1 MHIEVKA
8 GYGQNP
14 SVATMDIKRI
24 FQVCGILPL
33 PSTALAFLEAC
44 VLTDACP
51 SEWIYSKSWGCMF
64 KRILNLT
71 FKRKAKSVRTFFFKP
86 FKQFE

>member
-14 SVATMDIKRI
+14 SVATMGIKRI

-44 VLTDACP
+44 VVTEHWQMPAHQNGSIVSLGVACLK
-51 SEWIYSKSWGCMF
+51 EY
-64 KRILNLT
+64 
-71 FKRKAKSVRTFFFKP
+71 
-86 FKQFE
+86 